1 MTTENNEAALPRNLF
16 GLLSDVDGT
25 LTQGG
30 QLLASTYQ
38 ALWSLHQSGLKI
50 IPVTGRSAAWG
61 HMLLHHWPVD
71 AVVAESGGVAL
82 WREQAGGQIVL
93 AHEAGLQRFGIVT
106 RCFGDHE
113 GRKPLIAQLEAL
125 LPRYAPLS
133 WASDQGQRI
142 VDVAIDWNEQQRGN
156 RAIVAR
162 LSDALRALGFQART
176 SNVHLN
182 AWAGSFDK
190 ASSSFALIEQVFGQR
205 RDEAQA
211 GWFFV
216 GDAPNDESMFAS
228 FPHHLAVEGPEHFEG
243 QVQHMPQRFSTSK
256 AAAGFEALAQ
266 SILRAMRSP

>member
-1 MTTENNEAALPRNLF
+1 M
-16 GLLSDVDGT
+16 
-25 LTQGG
+25 
-30 QLLASTYQ
+30 
-38 ALWSLHQSGLKI
+38 
-50 IPVTGRSAAWG
+50 
-61 HMLLHHWPVD
+61 
-71 AVVAESGGVAL
+71 
-82 WREQAGGQIVL
+82 
-93 AHEAGLQRFGIVT
+93 
-106 RCFGDHE
+106 
-113 GRKPLIAQLEAL
+113 
-125 LPRYAPLS
+125 PRYAPLS

-243 QVQHMPQRFSTSK
+243 QVQHMPQRFSASK